1 MARSLKELRDDAYL
15 TQKEVADQ
23 LSVTVST
30 ISNWERGV
38 KRPQVRSIR
47 RLAELY
53 KVSPKDIDM
62 AVEQA
67 LSAAGNGDAE
77 EE

>member
-1 MARSLKELRDDAYL
+1 MAKSLKELREDAYL
-15 TQKEVADQ
+15 TQKEVSEQ
-23 LSVTVST
+23 LGVTTST
-30 ISNWERGV
+30 VSNWERGM
-38 KRPQVRSIR
+38 KRPQMRSVR

-53 KVSPKDIDM
+53 KVSPKEIDM

-67 LSAAGNGDAE
+67 LIAAGNRDAE